1 VRARVAILLA
11 LAAAVVLAGCGGGGG
26 DDGRTDYATALNR
39 AQNGLL
45 KRVNQLNTRITPTST
60 PAQDRRTLAA
70 YETAV
75 GTAVKDLRAIDP
87 PDDLQRLHQQ
97 FVGEVAEYGT
107 VVHRARTQLNGSRR
121 AALAARSELPQALQR
136 VAQKLNVTIKAI
148 NTQLQG

>member
-1 VRARVAILLA
+1 MRARVAILLA
-11 LAAAVVLAGCGGGGG
+11 LAAAVALAGCGGGGG
-26 DDGRTDYATALNR
+26 DDGRTGYATALNR

-60 PAQDRRTLAA
+60 PAQDRKTLAA

-75 GTAVKDLRAIDP
+75 GTAVRDLRAIDP

-97 FVGEVAEYGT
+97 FVGQVAEYGT

-136 VAQKLNVTIKAI
+136 VARKIDGTIKAI
-148 NTQLQG
+148 NAKLQG